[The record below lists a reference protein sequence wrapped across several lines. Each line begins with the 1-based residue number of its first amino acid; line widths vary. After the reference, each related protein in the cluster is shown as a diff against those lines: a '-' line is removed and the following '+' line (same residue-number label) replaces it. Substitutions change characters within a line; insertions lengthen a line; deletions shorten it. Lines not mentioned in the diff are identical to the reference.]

1 MAKKPT
7 TSDKFQEGDWV
18 TIRGEVTRSVD
29 GLVTIQLSGYDY
41 RISVREQYLSLDVR
55 AKKTVVRDKDD

>member
-1 MAKKPT
+1 
-7 TSDKFQEGDWV
+7 V